1 MKGVIQRLLTEQ
13 EARYLVNAI
22 NSGAID
28 VRSKLLQLHDGEGW
42 RVLGHKTWDAC
53 VETEFVFTRRHANR
67 QILAAAIERR
77 VRPLVPLKAG
87 TTVPYLLPESHAREL
102 AAVPED
108 RQLEVYRRA
117 LQTSPNGL
125 TAEHIRLTVKQ
136 MGFRRR
142 ATIFDDDTAGPTMR
156 RHHSNQAH
164 ETPWELISA
173 IEKRFGL
180 IEIDL
185 AATAKNRKAGRF
197 ITKKE
202 NSLKCD
208 WTKMLN
214 GELAYLNPEFDP
226 VTPWIDKSIEE
237 KLKGA
242 RFVALLQGSMD
253 ANWFWKML
261 RHCGHVYALEPRV
274 TFEGEKDVFP
284 KPLVLSAFNCQHND
298 EPGNT
303 IERIPGKFHGLYRW
317 HWKLENDPNGA
328 RNGRRA
334 VYVVK

>member
-1 MKGVIQRLLTEQ
+1 MKGAIQRLLTKPQ
-13 EARYLVNAI
+13 AQALVDLI
-22 NSGAID
+22 NHGAVD
-28 VRSKLLQLHDGEGW
+28 VRENLMRLRNGEGW
-42 RVLGHKTWDAC
+42 RPLGFKNWDDC
-53 VETEFVFTRRHANR
+53 VESVFVFSRRHANR
-67 QILAAAIERR
+67 QLVAAEIEQR
-77 VRPLVPLKAG
+77 VRPIGPTSNG
-87 TTVPYLLPESHAREL
+87 HFLLPESHAREL
-102 AAVPED
+102 AFVPVD
-108 RQLEVYRRA
+108 KQLEVYRRA

-125 TAEHIRLTVKQ
+125 TAKHIARTIAA
-136 MGFRRR
+136 MGIRK
-142 ATIFDDDTAGPTMR
+142 TKSIFDEGDGPTMR
-156 RHHSNQAH
+156 RHRSNQAH
-164 ETPWELISA
+164 ETPWELICA

-185 AATAKNRKAGRF
+185 AATAKNKKAGRF
-197 ITKKE
+197 ITKRE
-202 NSLKCD
+202 NSLTCD
-208 WTKMLN
+208 WAAMLD
-214 GELAYLNPEFDP
+214 GKLGYLNPEFDP

-242 RFVALLQGSMD
+242 RFVDLLQGSMD

-317 HWKLENDPNGA
+317 HWKLDA
-328 RNGRRA
+328 Q
-334 VYVVK
+334 